1 MRPFRRPA
9 REDVAMTYD
18 LVIRGGTVVDGS
30 GLPRYRGDVAVA
42 GGRIARIGR
51 IRERG
56 REEIDARDAVVA
68 PGFIDGH
75 THMDAQVAWDPLGTC
90 SCWHGVTT
98 VVMGNCGF
106 TLAPCRPDERHLV
119 LRNLERAEDIPAEAM
134 RAGIEWSWESYGQYL
149 DAVERWPKGI
159 NYAGYVGHS
168 ALRTYAMGER
178 AFSEPAT
185 AGDLAAMKRELAD
198 ALGAGAM
205 GFTTSRTR
213 NHETADRKPV
223 ASRIA
228 SWDEVRELVGVMGDL
243 GAGIFEIAGEDTG
256 RDPDRIRD
264 YLGRLRALAVE
275 TGVPVTWGMFSMR
288 AAPGFWRPYFE
299 LLDDTAQAGGRMF
312 AQVHSRALS
321 VLLSFETRLPFDRLP
336 EWREVRGLPLDEQRA
351 VLRSA
356 ELRSKLV
363 AAAGDA
369 QYPRGFGAEA
379 RRPDFEWIFLM
390 EDPTGPHRS
399 VAELARERGLD
410 PVAAMLELAIERD
423 LRAFFVQPL
432 ANENLDDVLEMMRHP
447 RSVVTF
453 SDSGAHVSQIM
464 DSSLQTHVLAYWVR
478 RRQALGLEEAV
489 RMLTLEPAAAW
500 GLHDRGLLRE
510 GLAADVIVFDPDRV
524 APEMPEVVN
533 DLPAGARRL
542 RQKATG
548 FRASIVNGEVVLRD
562 GSHSGRFPGRLLR
575 GPLARG

>member
-1 MRPFRRPA
+1 
-9 REDVAMTYD
+9 MTYD
-18 LVIRGGTVVDGS
+18 LVIRGGTVIDGS
-30 GLPRYRGDVAVA
+30 GLARYRADVGVA
-42 GGRIARIGR
+42 AGRIARIGK

-56 REEIDARDAVVA
+56 GEEIDARGHVVA

-106 TLAPCRPDERHLV
+106 TLAPCRPDETHLV

-134 RAGIEWSWESYGQYL
+134 QAGIEWSWETYGQYL
-149 DAVERWPKGI
+149 DAVARWPKGI

-185 AGDLAAMKRELAD
+185 AQDLALMKQELAD
-198 ALGAGAM
+198 ALAAGAM

-213 NHETADRKPV
+213 NHETADRRPV
-223 ASRIA
+223 ASRVA
-228 SWDEVRELVGVMGDL
+228 PWDEVRELVRVMGDL
-243 GAGIFEIAGEDTG
+243 GGGIFEIAGEDTG
-256 RDPDRIRD
+256 RDPDHRRD
-264 YLGRLRALAVE
+264 YLGRLRDLALE
-275 TGVPVTWGMFSMR
+275 TGVPITWGMFSSR
-288 AAPGFWRPYFE
+288 LAPDLWRPYFA
-299 LLDDTAQAGGRMF
+299 LLEETARAGGRMF

-321 VLLSFETRLPFDRLP
+321 VLFSFETRLPFDRLP
-336 EWREVRGLPLDEQRA
+336 EWRELRRRPLDEQRA
-351 VLRSA
+351 ALRA
-356 ELRSKLV
+356 PEVRRRLV
-363 AAAGDA
+363 AAANAAEYG
-369 QYPRGFGAEA
+369 RGVGAEA
-379 RRPDFEWIFLM
+379 RRPDYDWTFLM
-390 EDPTGPHRS
+390 EDSTGPHRS
-399 VAELARERGLD
+399 VAELARARGLD
-410 PVAAMLELAIERD
+410 PVEAIIDLAVERD
-423 LRAFFVQPL
+423 LRCFFVQPL
-432 ANENLDDVLEMMRHP
+432 FNENLDDVLEMMRHP

-478 RRQALGLEEAV
+478 QRQALSLEEGV

-500 GLHDRGLLRE
+500 GLHERGLLRE

-524 APEMPEVVN
+524 APLMPEVVD

-548 FRASIVNGEVVLRD
+548 FHASVVNGQVVLRD
-562 GSHSGRFPGRLLR
+562 GEHTGALPGRVLR
-575 GPLARG
+575 GPLARR

>member
-1 MRPFRRPA
+1 
-9 REDVAMTYD
+9 MTYD

-30 GLPRYRGDVAVA
+30 GLPGYRADVGLV

-51 IRERG
+51 LRDRAREVV
-56 REEIDARDAVVA
+56 EARDCVVA

-106 TLAPCRPDERHLV
+106 TLAPCRPDEKHLV
-119 LRNLERAEDIPAEAM
+119 VRNLERAEDIPAEAM
-134 RAGIEWSWESYGQYL
+134 QAGIEWTWETYAQYL

-185 AGDLAAMKRELAD
+185 AEDLAVMKRELAD
-198 ALGAGAM
+198 ALAAGAM

-213 NHETADRKPV
+213 NHETTDRRPV
-223 ASRIA
+223 ASRVA
-228 SWDEVRELVGVMGDL
+228 AWDEVRALVGVMGDL
-243 GAGIFEIAGEDTG
+243 GGGIFEIAGEDTG
-256 RDPDRIRD
+256 RDPDRMRD
-264 YLGRLRALAVE
+264 YLERLRDLAVE
-275 TGVPVTWGMFSMR
+275 TGVPVTWGMFSTR
-288 AAPGFWRPYFE
+288 QAPDLWRPYFD
-299 LLDDTAQAGGRMF
+299 LLEDTARAGGRMF

-336 EWREVRGLPLDEQRA
+336 EWRELRQRPLVEQRA
-351 VLRSA
+351 ALR
-356 ELRSKLV
+356 EPEVRRRLV
-363 AAAGDA
+363 AAANGADYA
-369 QYPRGFGAEA
+369 RPVGAET
-379 RRPDFEWIFLM
+379 RRPDYDWIFLM
-390 EDPTGPHRS
+390 DDPTGPHRS
-399 VAELARERGLD
+399 VADLARARGVDPVEAMIELA
-410 PVAAMLELAIERD
+410 VERD
-423 LRAFFVQPL
+423 LRCFFVQPL
-432 ANENLDDVLEMMRHP
+432 ANENLDHVLEMMRHP

-478 RRQALGLEEAV
+478 SRRALTLEEGV
-489 RMLTLEPAAAW
+489 RMLTLEPASAW

-510 GLAADVIVFDPDRV
+510 GMAADITVFDPARV
-524 APEMPEVVN
+524 APLMPEVVN

-542 RQKATG
+542 RQRATG
-548 FRASIVNGEVVLRD
+548 FRASVVNGRVVLRD
-562 GSHSGRFPGRLLR
+562 GEHTGAFPGRVLR
-575 GPLARG
+575 GPLAVQ